1 MALSELLMLRS
12 RQAWLCQCVNQ
23 TRCHVNRT
31 RTARWATAWA
41 VMVRIARWT
50 MYAFFTP
57 MQLDIWR
64 DKRSCANTLLAQT
77 VANGI
82 TRSI

>member
-1 MALSELLMLRS
+1 MPVREPDTPSCEPDSHGLLG
-12 RQAWLCQCVNQ
+12 A
-23 TRCHVNRT
+23 
-31 RTARWATAWA
+31 AWA
-41 VMVRIARWT
+41 VMVKIARWT
-50 MYAFFTP
+50 MCAFFTSL
-57 MQLDIWR
+57 QLDIWR